1 MVLMIAT
8 PCLAQEIETGGIFP
22 IEGTRWQ
29 GCPTLMIL
37 PSPHIGCNE
46 SGGYEIGFYQRKVY
60 NSMVGGFNPAMRSF
74 YVDMLGVSTYF
85 ANTIAPPT
93 GTIWETGFMFPAVGL
108 GIGVTFGSTHLIIP
122 IFSISI
128 LNKAEDNWIP
138 PEYIF
143 MISPFQ
149 GEQGTTLRD
158 VTIWSANTTFQ
169 DNSPVEVIFDPPE
182 GLTISNINVKSNNN
196 IGLDL
201 EIAADAPLGTKL
213 VIVIYDNGK
222 KVVDSSEEIWGDG
235 GFEVTGPPEQILSI
249 SPNQGE
255 QGTTLTGVT
264 IMTEH
269 TTLEDDGVRTI
280 LLMPPSGLTVS
291 NINVISNTEI
301 EFDLEI
307 PVDAPV
313 GSKEVYVA
321 LSDDTGYVGNSEVF
335 FEITGKTN

>member
-1 MVLMIAT
+1 MILT
-8 PCLAQEIETGGIFP
+8 PCLAQEVETDGILS

-29 GCPTLMIL
+29 GCPMLMIL
-37 PSPHIGCNE
+37 PSPHIECDE
-46 SGGYEIGFYQRKVY
+46 SADSGIGFYQGRVY
-60 NSMVGGFNPAMRSF
+60 DSMVGGFNRAMRSF
-74 YVDMLGVSTYF
+74 YVEMLGVSTYF

-93 GTIWETGFMFPAVGL
+93 VTIWETGFMFPAVGL

-149 GEQGTTLRD
+149 GEQGTTLTD

-169 DNSPVEVIFDPPE
+169 DNSPVEVIFDPPD
-182 GLTISNINVKSNNN
+182 GLTVSNINVKNNTN
-196 IGLDL
+196 IGFDL
-201 EIAADAPLGTKL
+201 EIAVDAPVGTKR
-213 VIVIYDNGK
+213 VIVIYDDGK
-222 KVVDSSEEIWGDG
+222 KVVDSSNVLFGDG
-235 GFEVTGPPEQILSI
+235 GFEVTGPPAQILSI

-255 QGTTLTGVT
+255 QGRTLTGVT
-264 IMTEH
+264 ILTKD

-313 GSKEVYVA
+313 GAKEVYVA
-321 LSDDTGYVGNSEVF
+321 LNDGMGYVGNSEVF
-335 FEITGKTN
+335 FTVTAKTN